1 VLRSAYPASMSRR
14 SLVVLTAWLAI
25 ACGAEPSVVTTK
37 SPAALAV
44 DTESLVTITVLGTND
59 VHGAVNRLPVLA
71 GFVEILRRQRAAQGG
86 GVVLV
91 DAGDMFQ
98 GTLESN
104 LGEGKAIVEL
114 MNAIGYDAACVGNH
128 EFDFGPVGAAATPK
142 KAGDDPRGA
151 LRARAKEAHFPFLGA
166 NIFDRDSGQ
175 RVDWDNM
182 PATRVLEVAGVKVG
196 IIGLSTVETPQT
208 TIAANVVGLE
218 FRNLAETVKNEAGR
232 LRNSGVSVI
241 VVNAHA
247 GGKCQ
252 DFSNPQ
258 DLSSCA
264 PGQEIFELAQAL
276 PSGLVDVIVAGH
288 THRGV
293 AHVVNGIPIIEQYAH
308 GRYFGRVDLAVA
320 PRAGRVVDTRIH
332 NPHSICLDPEADVCE
347 PPESYEGEAVRVP
360 EEEAAIAA
368 RWADKARAL
377 REAPLGIVAD
387 TAIPRS
393 RELESVMGNWVADL
407 MLAARPT
414 ADIAITNGGGLRAE
428 IDAGP
433 ITYGELYRVLP
444 FDNRFAIAELTGAEL
459 ERAVAANLAHDGGIL
474 SFAGLTVEASCASD
488 RLDVVLRRTN
498 GKVIGDDERLHVV
511 TSDFLATTAT
521 EFAGKGKI
529 VIEDEPTIRDAVA
542 EVLRARGG
550 SVSAADKH
558 LFDASNPRFKFAG
571 ARPVTCSAPN

>member
-1 VLRSAYPASMSRR
+1 MRR
-14 SLVVLTAWLAI
+14 RALVVIAASLVL
-25 ACGAEPSVVTTK
+25 ACGGKSSVVTTT
-37 SPAALAV
+37 SPAVGAV
-44 DTESLVTITVLGTND
+44 DTERLVTITVLGTND
-59 VHGAVNRLPVLA
+59 IHGAVDRLPVLA
-71 GFVEILRRQRAAQGG
+71 GFVDILRRQRAAQGG

-104 LGEGKAIVEL
+104 LGEGKGVVEL

-128 EFDFGPVGAAATPK
+128 EFDFGPAGESATPK
-142 KAGDDPRGA
+142 KPGDDPRGA
-151 LRARAKEAHFPFLGA
+151 LKARAKEAKFPFLGA
-166 NIFDRDSGQ
+166 NIFDRDSGE
-175 RVDWDNM
+175 RVDWENI
-182 PATRVLEVAGVKVG
+182 PAARVIDVAGVKVG

-218 FRNLAETVKNEAGR
+218 FRNLAETVKREAAL
-232 LRNSGVSVI
+232 LRKSGASVV

-264 PGQEIFELAQAL
+264 PGQEIFELAEAL
-276 PSGLVDVIVAGH
+276 GPGIVDVIVAGH

-293 AHVVNGIPIIEQYAH
+293 AHVVNGIPVIEQFAH

-320 PRAGRVVDTRIH
+320 PNAGRVVDVRIH
-332 NPHSICLDPEADVCE
+332 APHSICRDPEAEQCE
-347 PPESYEGEAVRVP
+347 PPEIYEGEAVRIP
-360 EEEAAIAA
+360 AEEAAIAE
-368 RWADKARAL
+368 RWAGKARAL
-377 REAPLGIVAD
+377 REAPLGVVAD
-387 TAIPRS
+387 TVIPRS

-414 ADIAITNGGGLRAE
+414 ADLAITNGGGLRAE

-459 ERAVAANLAHDGGIL
+459 ERAIAANLAHDGGIL
-474 SFAGLTVEASCASD
+474 SFAGVTVEASCVAE
-488 RLDVVLRRTN
+488 RLEVVLRRTN
-498 GKVIGDDERLHVV
+498 GKVVRDDERLHVL

-529 VIEDEPTIRDAVA
+529 VVEDEPTIRDAVA

-550 SVSAADKH
+550 AVSATDKH
-558 LFDASNPRFKFAG
+558 IFDASNPRFKLPG
-571 ARPVTCSAPN
+571 ARPVTCSAN